1 MNAPTDITTAAPD
14 LGLGAVHTPDEA
26 VAALPY
32 EEIWAADFEFQ
43 APDGERP
50 RPICMVAKELLS
62 GRTLKLWR
70 NKLLSLG
77 KAPFRTDE
85 RVLFV
90 AYFNSAEMGCFLELG
105 WPMPVNCLDL
115 YCEFRAKTNGLTL
128 YNGSALRTNLPFAAV
143 LRVI

>member
-62 GRTLKLWR
+62 GRT
-70 NKLLSLG
+70 
-77 KAPFRTDE
+77 
-85 RVLFV
+85 
-90 AYFNSAEMGCFLELG
+90 
-105 WPMPVNCLDL
+105 
-115 YCEFRAKTNGLTL
+115 
-128 YNGSALRTNLPFAAV
+128 
-143 LRVI
+143 